1 MKKYI
6 FAGLVIELTRRCN
19 MCCKHCGRG
28 EAQNITIT
36 KEIIDRIFE
45 NVQDCLSLYVS
56 GGEPLL
62 EPNILLYLLNRA
74 RSWERLASLEIT
86 TNGSILDERIV
97 YALEALCKEPIHPD
111 LKEKDI
117 AKNVQLTISND
128 EFHISG
134 ELQKALDFYGPLFED
149 AQKRLEGTGQ

>member
-19 MCCKHCGRG
+19 MRCKHCGRG

-62 EPNILLYLLNRA
+62 EPDIL
-74 RSWERLASLEIT
+74 
-86 TNGSILDERIV
+86 
-97 YALEALCKEPIHPD
+97 
-111 LKEKDI
+111 
-117 AKNVQLTISND
+117 VQ
-128 EFHISG
+128 F
-134 ELQKALDFYGPLFED
+134 
-149 AQKRLEGTGQ
+149 